1 MKEYNFDEVNNGLMN
16 FLDKSPNAFFAVD
29 NAAKM
34 LEEAGARELFE
45 RDDWNI
51 IPGRKYFVKRNDSA
65 IIAFEIPK
73 KDFAGFMIMAS
84 HSDSP
89 VFKIKANEE
98 IVVEN
103 KYVKLNIEKYG
114 GMLINPWFDR
124 PLSLAG
130 RVIIK
135 TDEGIRTRLVDIDRD
150 LLIIPSLAIHMDRD
164 ANQGHKINAQKELL
178 PLFTDVSTE
187 DKEEDKD
194 KIKSRLLNIIA
205 AELEIKAEDI
215 IDTDLYLYNRMK
227 AAKVGLNGEYIAS
240 KGLDDLSS
248 AYASLKGFI
257 DATPESSAAVC
268 AIFDNEEVGS
278 GSKQGAAGTF
288 LKDVID
294 RINEV
299 FSEVSSKRRIDRS
312 YMISAD
318 NAHAVHPNF
327 SEKSDPTNR
336 PFLNQGIVIKYS
348 ANQKYTTDA
357 VSSAIFKTILERND
371 IPYQTF
377 FNRSDMLGGST
388 LGNIAQS
395 QISVKSVDIGLPQLA
410 MHSPDETQGAKD
422 TAYLC
427 FAAKCAFESGID
439 YNNEG
444 DIVIK

>member
-1 MKEYNFDEVNNGLMN
+1 MKEYNFDEVNKGLVN

-29 NAAKM
+29 NAAEM
-34 LEEAGARELFE
+34 LKEAGARELYE
-45 RDDWNI
+45 RDDWSI

-73 KDFAGFMIMAS
+73 KDFAGYMIMAS

-135 TDEGIRTRLVDIDRD
+135 TDEGIRTRLVNIDKD

-164 ANQGHKINAQKELL
+164 ANQGHKINVQKELL
-178 PLFTDVSTE
+178 PLFTDVSSE
-187 DKEEDKD
+187 DKEK
-194 KIKSRLLNIIA
+194 KSRLLGVIA
-205 AELEIKAEDI
+205 SELGIKEEDI

-227 AAKVGLNGEYIAS
+227 ASKVGLNGEYISS

-257 DATPESSAAVC
+257 DASPESSAAVC

-299 FSEVSSKRRIDRS
+299 FSEVSSKRRVDRS

-410 MHSPDETQGAKD
+410 MHSPYETQGAKD
-422 TAYLC
+422 TAYLYL
-427 FAAKCAFESGID
+427 AAKCAFESGLD
-439 YNNEG
+439 YNDEG
-444 DIVIK
+444 DIIIL

>member
-1 MKEYNFDEVNNGLMN
+1 MKEYNFDEVNKGLIN

-29 NAAKM
+29 NAAEM
-34 LEEAGARELFE
+34 LKEAGARELYE
-45 RDDWNI
+45 RDDWSI

-73 KDFAGFMIMAS
+73 KDFAGYMIMAS

-135 TDEGIRTRLVDIDRD
+135 TDEGIRTRLVNIDKD

-164 ANQGHKINAQKELL
+164 ANQGHKINVQKELL
-178 PLFTDVSTE
+178 PLFTDVSSEDKTE
-187 DKEEDKD
+187 DKEK
-194 KIKSRLLNIIA
+194 KSRLLGVIA
-205 AELEIKAEDI
+205 LELGIKEEDI

-227 AAKVGLNGEYIAS
+227 ASKVGLDGEYISS

-257 DATPESSAAVC
+257 DASPESSAAVC

-299 FSEVSSKRRIDRS
+299 FSEVSPKRRVDRS

-410 MHSPDETQGAKD
+410 MHSPYETQGAKD

-427 FAAKCAFESGID
+427 LAAKCAFESGLD
-439 YNNEG
+439 YNDEG
-444 DIVIK
+444 DIIIL

>member
-1 MKEYNFDEVNNGLMN
+1 MKEYNFDEVNNGLIN
-16 FLDKSPNAFFAVD
+16 FLDKSPNAFFAVE
-29 NAAKM
+29 NAAEM
-34 LEEAGARELFE
+34 LIEAGARELYE

-65 IIAFEIPK
+65 IIAFEIPR

-89 VFKIKANEE
+89 VFKIKANAE

-124 PLSLAG
+124 PLSVAG

-135 TDEGIRTRLVDIDRD
+135 TDEGIRTRLVDIDKD

-164 ANQGHKINAQKELL
+164 ANQGHKINAQTELL
-178 PLFTDVSTE
+178 PLFTDAG
-187 DKEEDKD
+187 DKEKAENKD
-194 KIKSRLLNIIA
+194 KNQSRLLHLIA
-205 AELEIKAEDI
+205 AELGVNEEDI

-227 AAKVGLNGEYIAS
+227 AAKIGLNGEYISS

-257 DATPESSAAVC
+257 DAAPESSAAVC

-299 FSEVSSKRRIDRS
+299 FSEVSPKRRIDRS

-327 SEKSDPTNR
+327 AEKSDPTNR
-336 PFLNQGIVIKYS
+336 PYLNEGIVIKYS

-357 VSSAIFKTILERND
+357 VSSAIFKTILDRNE

-410 MHSPDETQGAKD
+410 MHSPYETQGVKD
-422 TAYLC
+422 TAYLYH
-427 FAAKCAFESGID
+427 AAKCAFESGLD